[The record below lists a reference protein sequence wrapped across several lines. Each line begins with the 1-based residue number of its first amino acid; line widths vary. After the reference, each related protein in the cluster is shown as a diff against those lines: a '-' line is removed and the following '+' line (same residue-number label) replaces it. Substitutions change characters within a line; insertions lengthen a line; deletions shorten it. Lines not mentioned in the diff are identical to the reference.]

1 MTHGTDFGN
10 VTGITFFVLAGV
22 SDVPKVRLAIF
33 LFVLITY
40 VMTVG
45 GNVTIMSLILLDH
58 ALHTPMYFFL
68 SNLSCLD
75 IIYTSITLHRILFSF
90 VSGDKNIVFSDCMV
104 NLYCFMSLS
113 GIEVL
118 ILTVMS
124 YDRYVAICNPLHYQM
139 VMSRRVCIMLSA
151 LCWIF
156 GFLEM
161 SPVTYISYRLSC
173 YTSNV
178 INHFLCDLMA
188 IMKLS
193 CSDTSLLE
201 MTLLIVVA
209 EGGLIPFLL
218 IIISY
223 INIICAILKI
233 SSATGS
239 CKAFYTC
246 SSHLTVVFLYFV
258 TACCL
263 YLKPPSM
270 INLDSDKFIS
280 LVYTA
285 VVPML
290 NPFIYSLK
298 NKEVKVALSHLFK
311 HNIAL

>member
-1 MTHGTDFGN
+1 MTHGTDLGN
-10 VTGITFFVLAGV
+10 VTGITFFVLTGV
-22 SDVPKVRLAIF
+22 SDVPKVRVAVF

-58 ALHTPMYFFL
+58 SLHTPMYFFL

-75 IIYTSITLHRILFSF
+75 IIFTSITLHRILFSF
-90 VSGDKNIVFSDCMV
+90 ISGDKTIVFSDCMV
-104 NLYCFMSLS
+104 TLYCFLSLA
-113 GIEVL
+113 GIEL
-118 ILTVMS
+118 FILSAMS

-139 VMSRRVCIMLSA
+139 VMSRMVCILLSA
-151 LCWIF
+151 LCWVL
-156 GFLEM
+156 GFIEM
-161 SPVTYISYRLSC
+161 IPVIYIVYKFSC

-178 INHFLCDLMA
+178 INHFFCDLMA
-188 IMKLS
+188 LMKLS
-193 CSDTSLLE
+193 CSDTYLLE
-201 MTLLIVVA
+201 MTLLIVAA
-209 EGGLIPFLL
+209 EGAITPFLL

-223 INIICAILKI
+223 INIIHAILKI

-239 CKAFYTC
+239 RKAFYTC
-246 SSHLTVVFLYFV
+246 SSHLTVVSLYFV
-258 TACCL
+258 TASCL

-270 INLDSDKFIS
+270 ITLDSDKLVS

-298 NKEVKVALSHLFK
+298 NKEVKVAFYHLFK
-311 HNIAL
+311 HNVAL

>member
-1 MTHGTDFGN
+1 MTHGADIRN
-10 VTGITFFVLAGV
+10 VTGITFFVLTGV
-22 SDVPKVRLAIF
+22 SDVPKVQVAF
-33 LFVLITY
+33 FVFVLITY
-40 VMTVG
+40 IITLW

-58 ALHTPMYFFL
+58 VLHTPMYFFL

-90 VSGDKNIVFSDCMV
+90 VSGDKTIVFSDCMV
-104 NLYCFMSLS
+104 NLYFFLS
-113 GIEVL
+113 VAGIETF
-118 ILTVMS
+118 ILAVMS

-151 LCWIF
+151 LCWVL
-156 GFLEM
+156 GFIEM
-161 SPVTYISYRLSC
+161 IPVIYIVYEFSC

-178 INHFLCDLMA
+178 INHFFCDLMA
-188 IMKLS
+188 LMKLS
-193 CSDTSLLE
+193 CSDTYLLE
-201 MTLLIVVA
+201 TTLLIVAA
-209 EGGLIPFLL
+209 EGAIIPFLL

-223 INIICAILKI
+223 TNIIRAILKI

-239 CKAFYTC
+239 HKAFYTC

-270 INLDSDKFIS
+270 ITLDSDKLIS

-285 VVPML
+285 AVPML

-298 NKEVKVALSHLFK
+298 NKEVKVALSHLLK